1 MTTIFPF
8 RKLLGLPNTFAVV
21 VGVVVVITKAI
32 TINKLY
38 TSVYPGCCITSIW
51 YIIPSAEENISFGKS
66 DRNQKIYI

>member
-21 VGVVVVITKAI
+21 VGVVVVIAKAI

-38 TSVYPGCCITSIW
+38 TSVYPRRCITSI
-51 YIIPSAEENISFGKS
+51 
-66 DRNQKIYI
+66 